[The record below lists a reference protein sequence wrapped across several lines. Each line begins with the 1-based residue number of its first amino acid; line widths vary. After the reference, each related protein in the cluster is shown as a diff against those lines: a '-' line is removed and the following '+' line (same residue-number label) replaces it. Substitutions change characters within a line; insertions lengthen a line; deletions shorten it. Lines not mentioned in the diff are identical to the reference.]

1 MAWPATRGDGFA
13 LVYSPTGKPFRVNLE
28 KLTGKQV
35 QAWWFDPRTGSFIAR
50 ERVGD
55 ARIVATPIVTPT
67 GTVVAV
73 TDEGRLAAYRVVE

>member
-1 MAWPATRGDGFA
+1 
-13 LVYSPTGKPFRVNLE
+13 
-28 KLTGKQV
+28 
-35 QAWWFDPRTGSFIAR
+35 
-50 ERVGD
+50 VGD